1 MNKVILRE
9 VARMAAANSK
19 GRRRA
24 GGFTII
30 ELMVVLAIVAAV
42 LVLVPPGMAQLALT
56 TNLKS
61 YSHEMLTSL
70 HLTRSEAIKRNVPVT
85 LCVSTDG
92 TSCAGAGSWAQG
104 WIILAP
110 DGTVIR
116 RQQAIPDGFRM
127 TGSTGGAGDQPMV
140 FQPSGTAST
149 SSNITVCRQVPAVGN
164 QERVVRLT
172 ATGRARVTTTRTGT
186 CA

>member
-1 MNKVILRE
+1 MIEAMPEETMQMQL
-9 VARMAAANSK
+9 ANSDT
-19 GRRRA
+19 RRRA

-61 YSHEMLTSL
+61 YSHEMLSSL
-70 HLTRSEAIKRNVPVT
+70 YLTRSEAIKRNVPVT

-92 TSCAGAGSWAQG
+92 STCAGSGSWAEG
-104 WIILAP
+104 WIIRAP
-110 DGTVIR
+110 DGTVIK
-116 RQQAIPDGFRM
+116 RQQAIPDGFSM
-127 TGSTGGAGDQPMV
+127 SGSGSGTDTIV
-140 FQPSGTAST
+140 FQPSGAAST
-149 SSNITVCRQVPAVGN
+149 STDITVCRQTPVVGN
-164 QERVVRLT
+164 QERVVRV
-172 ATGRARVTTTRTGT
+172 APTGRARVITTRTGT

>member
-1 MNKVILRE
+1 MK
-9 VARMAAANSK
+9 AANNRR
-19 GRRRA
+19 RRRA
-24 GGFTII
+24 DGFTII
-30 ELMVVLAIVAAV
+30 ELMVVLAIVAVV
-42 LVLVPPGMAQLALT
+42 LVMVPPGMAQLALT

-70 HLTRSEAIKRNVPVT
+70 YLTRSEAIKRNAPVT

-110 DGTVIR
+110 DGTVIKR
-116 RQQAIPDGFRM
+116 HQAIPDGFRM
-127 TGSTGGAGDQPMV
+127 TGSGAGSNTMV

-149 SSNITVCRQVPAVGN
+149 SSNITVCRRVPAVGN
-164 QERVVRLT
+164 QERVVSVT